1 MTATL
6 NRTTL
11 PELSRSVE
19 TPRYDPRAVKCGVVH
34 LGVGN
39 FHRAHQAAYFDDL
52 LNAGHLVWGIT
63 GVSLR
68 SPKTRDALI
77 DQDYLYTLVE
87 QSESHSYRVVGAL
100 QAILVAPEDPRAVIE
115 RLASNETTLITTTV
129 TEKGYLLCDS
139 GVDFDNPLFQS
150 ELDSCDAPS
159 TVYGFLAAALVRRA
173 KFGAGPVTVLCCD
186 NIRNGGAVLR
196 QGTERLLAE
205 RATVDA
211 AWLSSNVSFIS
222 SVVDRVSPT
231 TTELLKTT
239 VQRELDAHDAWPV
252 ATEPFSLWVIE
263 DLFVGEKPP
272 LDTVGALFVP
282 NVLPFER
289 MKLAYLNAAH
299 SVIAVLGYLLCEEH
313 VHVALENKALQE
325 FTRDFLR
332 VDVLPVA
339 PMPREVNGVV
349 YIKDIF
355 ARFENA
361 ALPYKITQVCSDG
374 SQKIQQRWFPTIDAA
389 VSSGAES
396 RRLALVLAAW
406 VAAVERMVQ
415 TEEVQDPKRD
425 ELMASITASRSTSE
439 MVEGTL
445 AIAGAARWRFSS
457 NPSFM
462 NAVVSS
468 FVSIRERGI
477 ESVLVEHTAQNNQRA
492 ARHA

>member
-1 MTATL
+1 MMATL

-19 TPRYDPRAVKCGVVH
+19 TPRYDPRTVKCGVVH

-100 QAILVAPEDPRAVIE
+100 QSILVAPEDPKAVIE

-205 RATVDA
+205 CATVDA

-361 ALPYKITQVCSDG
+361 ALPYKTTQVCSDG

-406 VAAVERMVQ
+406 VAAVERMVHA
-415 TEEVQDPKRD
+415 EEVQDPKRD
-425 ELMASITASRSTSE
+425 ELIASITACRSTSE
-439 MVEGTL
+439 MVERTL

-477 ESVLVEHTAQNNQRA
+477 ESVLVEHMAQNNQRA
-492 ARHA
+492 AKHA

>member
-6 NRTTL
+6 NRTRL

-52 LNAGHLVWGIT
+52 LNAGHLGWGIT

-77 DQDYLYTLVE
+77 DQDYLYTLAE
-87 QSESHSYRVVGAL
+87 QSESHSFRVVGAL
-100 QAILVAPEDPRAVIE
+100 QSILVAPEDPKAVIE
-115 RLASNETTLITTTV
+115 RLASNETMLITTTV

-139 GVDFDNPLFQS
+139 GVDFDSPPFQS
-150 ELDSCDAPS
+150 DLDSCDAPR
-159 TVYGFLAAALVRRA
+159 TVYGFLAAALARRA
-173 KFGAGPVTVLCCD
+173 KFGADPVTVLCCD
-186 NIRNGGAVLR
+186 NIQNGGAVLR

-205 RATVDA
+205 RATVDV

-239 VQRELDAHDAWPV
+239 VQRELGAHDAWPV

-263 DLFVGEKPP
+263 DYFFGERPP

-282 NVLPFER
+282 DVLPFER

-299 SVIAVLGYLLCEEH
+299 SVIAVLGYLLGDEH
-313 VHVALENKALQE
+313 VHVALENKELRE

-332 VDVLPVA
+332 GDVLPVT
-339 PMPREVNGVV
+339 PMPREVDEVV

-361 ALPYKITQVCSDG
+361 ALPYKTTQVCSDS
-374 SQKIQQRWFPTIDAA
+374 SQKIQQRWFPTINAA

-406 VAAVERMVQ
+406 VAAVERMVK
-415 TEEVQDPKRD
+415 TEEVQDSKRD
-425 ELMASITASRSTSE
+425 ELIVSITASRSTSE
-439 MVEGTL
+439 KIEKTL

-457 NPSFM
+457 NRSFM
-462 NAVVSS
+462 NNVVSS
-468 FVSIRERGI
+468 SMRIRERGI
-477 ESVLVEHTAQNNQRA
+477 ESVLVDYMAQNNRRA
-492 ARHA
+492 ANHA

>member
-11 PELSRSVE
+11 PELSRSVGI
-19 TPRYDPRAVKCGVVH
+19 PRYDLSAIKCGVVH

-52 LNAGHLVWGIT
+52 LNAGHLDWGVT

-68 SPKTRDALI
+68 SQKTRDALI
-77 DQDYLYTLVE
+77 DQDYLYTLAE
-87 QSESHSYRVVGAL
+87 QSESHSYRVIGAL
-100 QAILVAPEDPRAVIE
+100 QSILVAPEDPMAVIE
-115 RLASNETTLITTTV
+115 RLASYETALITTTV

-139 GVDFDNPLFQS
+139 GVDFENPLFQS
-150 ELDSCDAPS
+150 DLDSCDAPS
-159 TVYGFLAAALVRRA
+159 TVYGFLAAALVRRVQ
-173 KFGAGPVTVLCCD
+173 FGAGPVTVLCCD
-186 NIRNGGAVLR
+186 NIQNGGSVLR
-196 QGTERLLAE
+196 QGTERLLAKY
-205 RATVDA
+205 ATVEL
-211 AWLSSNVSFIS
+211 AWLLSKVSFIS

-239 VQRELDAHDAWPV
+239 VQRELGVHDAWPV

-263 DLFVGEKPP
+263 DHFVGEKPP

-282 NVLPFER
+282 DVLPFER

-299 SVIAVLGYLLCEEH
+299 SVIAVLGYLLGEEH
-313 VHVALENKALQE
+313 VHVALENTEVQE

-332 VDVLPVA
+332 GDVLPVT
-339 PMPREVNGVV
+339 PMPREVDGVV
-349 YIKDIF
+349 YIEDIF

-361 ALPYKITQVCSDG
+361 ALPYKTTQVCSDS
-374 SQKIQQRWFPTIDAA
+374 SQKIQHRWFPTIDAA

-396 RRLALVLAAW
+396 RRVALVLAAW

-425 ELMASITASRSTSE
+425 ELIASITESRSTNE
-439 MVEGTL
+439 KVEKTL
-445 AIAGAARWRFSS
+445 AIAGAARWRFSN

-468 FVSIRERGI
+468 SVGIRERGI
-477 ESVLVEHTAQNNQRA
+477 ESVLVEHMAQNNKRA
-492 ARHA
+492 ANHA